1 MATTIVLQ
9 SVPSSHA
16 MRQVRRGLAK
26 GQLSGPC
33 LIRVQ
38 MKDGSPGKTMGLV
51 PPHVPP
57 LGEKT
62 GCGGTHTT
70 GKMHLLSGQPLEGR
84 QQEAVH
90 GRHPSSNP
98 SWTTD
103 NLHKHKL

>member
-1 MATTIVLQ
+1 MASTIVLK
-9 SVPSSHA
+9 SVPSSRA
-16 MRQVRRGLAK
+16 MRQVRRGLAQ
-26 GQLSGPC
+26 GQLSVPC

-38 MKDGSPGKTMGLV
+38 MKDEGPEKTMGSV
-51 PPHVPP
+51 TPHVSPQ
-57 LGEKT
+57 GEKT

-70 GKMHLLSGQPLEGR
+70 EKMHLPSGQPLEGR

-90 GRHPSSNP
+90 GRHASSNP